1 MSELSAYREEIDTID
16 EQIRKLFLR
25 RMEIVGEVASIKMMN
40 DMTVYDH
47 KREEEVINNN
57 SGKIENDLFKE
68 YYLQVLDS
76 ILKVSK
82 EYQKYLIF
90 RSTL

>member
-1 MSELSAYREEIDTID
+1 MNEFTAYRQEIDTID
-16 EQIRKLFLR
+16 EEIRKLFIR
-25 RMEIVGEVASIKMMN
+25 RMEIVGEVAKIKMMN
-40 DMTVYDH
+40 DLSVYDH
-47 KREEEVINNN
+47 KREEEVIQIN
-57 SGKIENDLFKE
+57 SEKIENELYKE